1 MKNLE
6 MVDGVASGDGE
17 EDNAVVAEVNEV
29 EGGEGN
35 TSDCAV
41 KSDGINKL
49 INDSDNEK
57 NKHVEED
64 KEPNGSL
71 QQNGAGNKEL
81 SSLPDENNVDG
92 DTNMSV
98 GGEDVAVDDSATP
111 SSDFEVSEAD
121 HENVNGEVVDKDDGN
136 DTTQELEEESSN
148 GEADADVG
156 TENGLENEQD
166 TLPYSAS
173 SKESSTNPDEKKST
187 VVPEVPCNSSNT
199 SESNGGEINGKE
211 TNNSED
217 LHREETSREEDQE
230 KVSSILEE
238 SQVTKD
244 SSLKESDEITEVE
257 KGMEKSGDKGV
268 PKSSESTKA
277 KEKEN
282 CKVLMFSFVDQST
295 SEESKITSDSVKNG
309 KDSDEATGE
318 AVVEKAKEPEN
329 TEVAT
334 PAPDDASAD
343 SDSDDVDINAGLEKC
358 FNALEQKIANEAD
371 GGDTTAAQ
379 EEKGEEETE
388 KQASTSKKESP
399 SKDPVEMSDSSE
411 IESSRKSVD
420 DDEM

>member
-6 MVDGVASGDGE
+6 MVDGVAAGDGE

-71 QQNGAGNKEL
+71 QQNGAGNKDL
-81 SSLPDENNVDG
+81 SSHPDENNVDG

-136 DTTQELEEESSN
+136 DTTQELEEVPSN

-238 SQVTKD
+238 SKVTKD

-268 PKSSESTKA
+268 PKSSESTK
-277 KEKEN
+277 EKEN

-295 SEESKITSDSVKNG
+295 SEERKITSDSEKNG

-329 TEVAT
+329 TEVAAT

-358 FNALEQKIANEAD
+358 FNALEQKIADEAD

-379 EEKGEEETE
+379 GEKREEETE

-399 SKDPVEMSDSSE
+399 SEDPVEMSDSSE
-411 IESSRKSVD
+411 VESSRKSVD

>member
-6 MVDGVASGDGE
+6 MVDGVAAGDGE

-41 KSDGINKL
+41 KSDGMNKL
-49 INDSDNEK
+49 INDGDNEK

-71 QQNGAGNKEL
+71 QQNGAGNKDL
-81 SSLPDENNVDG
+81 SSHPDVNNVDG

-121 HENVNGEVVDKDDGN
+121 HENVNGEVVDKDDDN
-136 DTTQELEEESSN
+136 DTTQELEEEPSN

-187 VVPEVPCNSSNT
+187 GIEVPEVPCNSSNT

-211 TNNSED
+211 TNNS
-217 LHREETSREEDQE
+217 
-230 KVSSILEE
+230 
-238 SQVTKD
+238 
-244 SSLKESDEITEVE
+244 
-257 KGMEKSGDKGV
+257 
-268 PKSSESTKA
+268 
-277 KEKEN
+277 
-282 CKVLMFSFVDQST
+282 
-295 SEESKITSDSVKNG
+295 
-309 KDSDEATGE
+309 
-318 AVVEKAKEPEN
+318 
-329 TEVAT
+329 
-334 PAPDDASAD
+334 
-343 SDSDDVDINAGLEKC
+343 
-358 FNALEQKIANEAD
+358 
-371 GGDTTAAQ
+371 
-379 EEKGEEETE
+379 
-388 KQASTSKKESP
+388 
-399 SKDPVEMSDSSE
+399 
-411 IESSRKSVD
+411 
-420 DDEM
+420 